1 MSVLLY
7 GDAHDLPVS
16 APPEQGWLQAAACP
30 APGNGGQ
37 EAGGAEAEADGL
49 LQGTGSSARQPRD
62 RRRALGGPTKQGGE
76 LGQTGG
82 AEFESGLVFWP
93 TGVHGS
99 VLLEFLSPTKP
110 SHGKHKGARRSE
122 QEPSRTKSCVQIAVV
137 YKKLALASPAIDF
150 F

>member
-1 MSVLLY
+1 MTSRSRHLQNKDGCKQQHALHQ
-7 GDAHDLPVS
+7 AME
-16 APPEQGWLQAAACP
+16 AKKQEQLKQK
-30 APGNGGQ
+30 Q
-37 EAGGAEAEADGL
+37 IDGL

>member
-1 MSVLLY
+1 MTSRSRHLQNKDGCKQQHALHQ
-7 GDAHDLPVS
+7 AMEAKKQEELKQRQMAFFR
-16 APPEQGWLQAAACP
+16 APAAA
-30 APGNGGQ
+30 
-37 EAGGAEAEADGL
+37 
-49 LQGTGSSARQPRD
+49 

-122 QEPSRTKSCVQIAVV
+122 QEPSRTKSCIQIAVV